1 MGGFCEVHNYLLTP
15 VLGLGHVVSFC
26 WESQKLE
33 QGIEE
38 GVRPRQIVLMYDTLA
53 TVFWFTVCLEV
64 IKVWAEDVLLRSLRS

>member
-1 MGGFCEVHNYLLTP
+1 MGGFCEVYLLTP

-38 GVRPRQIVLMYDTLA
+38 GVRPRQIVLVYVYLGY
-53 TVFWFTVCLEV
+53 CLLV
-64 IKVWAEDVLLRSLRS
+64 HCLPGAHQSLGRGRAPQEPQELM